1 MAKLPGHLAVVA
13 VGKLRTPH
21 WQAAQAEYLA
31 RLPHYCDVELIEVR
45 DSLGSG
51 LPEGV
56 ALAREGERLLQAA
69 GNSHRLLAL
78 TPAGQHTTSEKLAR
92 FVARELGRYGRIAF
106 LIGGPLG
113 FAPAVLQA
121 AHVQLALSYLT
132 FPHELARVILLEQL
146 YRAFTILNNE
156 PYHK

>member
-1 MAKLPGHLAVVA
+1 MAKLPGHLALIA
-13 VGKLRTPH
+13 VGKMRTPH
-21 WQAAQAEYLA
+21 WQTAQADYLA
-31 RLPHYCDVELIEVR
+31 RLPRYCDIDLIEVR

-51 LPEGV
+51 LPETV
-56 ALAREGERLLQAA
+56 ALEREGEGLLRAA
-69 GNSHRLLAL
+69 GDSQRLIAL
-78 TPAGQHTTSEKLAR
+78 TPTGQHTTSEKLAK
-92 FVARELGRYGRIAF
+92 FVAQELARYGRVAF

-113 FAPAVLQA
+113 LAPDVVQT